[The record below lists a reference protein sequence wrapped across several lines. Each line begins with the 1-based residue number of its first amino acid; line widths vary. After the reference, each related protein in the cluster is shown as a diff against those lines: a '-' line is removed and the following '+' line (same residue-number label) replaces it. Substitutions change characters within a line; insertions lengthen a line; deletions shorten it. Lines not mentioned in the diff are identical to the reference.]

1 LGESSGEGESETQ
14 ALRDAVGESGMPK
27 DARAKAMDE
36 IERLERMGTMSP
48 EATVVRT
55 YVETL
60 VGLPWKKRTRDRLN
74 LTRAET
80 ILDEDHYG
88 LAKVKERIL
97 EYLAVVQL
105 VKKPRGSILCLVGP
119 PGVGKTS
126 LGKSIARTL
135 GRRFV
140 RIALGGVRDEAEI
153 RGHRRTY
160 IGSMPGRIIQGLRR
174 AGTKNPVF
182 LMDEIDKLASD
193 FRGDPSSALL
203 EVLDPEQNNTFN
215 DHYLDVDFDLSEVL
229 FVTTANVL
237 PAIPPPLRDRM
248 EVLRLP
254 GYLEHEK
261 LGIAKNFLL
270 PKQLKEHGL
279 RATDLRLSAS
289 AWTMLITRYTREA
302 GVRNLEREIAALCR
316 KIARQRVGGDE
327 KGVRLGPLQLER
339 MLGPPRYAA
348 RRIAEEDQIGVSYGL
363 AWTEVGGDILPIQ
376 VMVLPGRGKIA
387 LTGRLGEVMRESA
400 RTALSYARSRATSL
414 GLSSD
419 FADRIDL
426 HLHMP
431 EGAIPKDG
439 PSAGISIATA
449 VLSALTRIPVRRDV
463 AMTGE
468 ITLLGN
474 VLPIGGLKEKAVAAS
489 VAGFTRV
496 LVPKANEPDWQ
507 DVSEEAKK
515 RLRVTFVDHVDEV
528 LRHAL
533 VEGPALERLLGASG
547 PSEGLPGLAH

>member
-1 LGESSGEGESETQ
+1 
-14 ALRDAVGESGMPK
+14 
-27 DARAKAMDE
+27 
-36 IERLERMGTMSP
+36 
-48 EATVVRT
+48 
-55 YVETL
+55 
-60 VGLPWKKRTRDRLN
+60 
-74 LTRAET
+74 
-80 ILDEDHYG
+80 
-88 LAKVKERIL
+88 
-97 EYLAVVQL
+97 
-105 VKKPRGSILCLVGP
+105 
-119 PGVGKTS
+119 
-126 LGKSIARTL
+126 
-135 GRRFV
+135 
-140 RIALGGVRDEAEI
+140 
-153 RGHRRTY
+153 
-160 IGSMPGRIIQGLRR
+160 MPGRIIQGLRR

-279 RATDLRLSAS
+279 RPTDLRLSAP

-339 MLGPPRYAA
+339 MLGAPRYAA

-547 PSEGLPGLAH
+547 PREGLPGLAH